1 MKELSEI
8 ISHSIGG
15 YSIANILSAILTL
28 LVCLVV
34 TVLFAS
40 GVIGSSETGKMVTA
54 FGTSAAM
61 IVLAYTV
68 CKHLGV
74 LKNQR
79 GKD

>member
-1 MKELSEI
+1 MKLGKKELAR
-8 ISHSIGG
+8 GTG
-15 YSIANILSAILTL
+15 IAL
-28 LVCLVV
+28 LVSGAALLVGLVV

-40 GVIGSSETGKMVTA
+40 GVIELSETGKMVTA

-79 GKD
+79 GKN

>member
-34 TVLFAS
+34 CRVVDDVGREICSLVRAS
-40 GVIGSSETGKMVTA
+40 GCRYVICHR
-54 FGTSAAM
+54 
-61 IVLAYTV
+61 L
-68 CKHLGV
+68 
-74 LKNQR
+74 
-79 GKD
+79 

>member
-1 MKELSEI
+1 MKLGKKELAR
-8 ISHSIGG
+8 GTG
-15 YSIANILSAILTL
+15 IAL
-28 LVCLVV
+28 
-34 TVLFAS
+34 LFAS
-40 GVIGSSETGKMVTA
+40 GVIELSETGKMVTA

>member
-1 MKELSEI
+1 MKLGKKELAR
-8 ISHSIGG
+8 GTG
-15 YSIANILSAILTL
+15 IAL
-28 LVCLVV
+28 LVSGAALLVV

-40 GVIGSSETGKMVTA
+40 GVIGLSETGKMVTA

-79 GKD
+79 GKN